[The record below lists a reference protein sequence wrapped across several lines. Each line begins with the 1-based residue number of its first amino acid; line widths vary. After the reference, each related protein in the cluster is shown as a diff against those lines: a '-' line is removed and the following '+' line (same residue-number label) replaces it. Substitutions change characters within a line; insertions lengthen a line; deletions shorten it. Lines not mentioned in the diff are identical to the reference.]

1 MVTDWSLLA
10 RVRTSS
16 YRERTLIALDEPR
29 TPAQLETLLKLRRT
43 HISRSLRELL
53 KLGLITCLTPDTPRY
68 RVYQRTTT
76 GDELATAI
84 RATRA

>member
-16 YRERTLIALDEPR
+16 YRERTLLALDEPR
-29 TPAQLETLLKLRRT
+29 TPAQLETVLKLRRT
-43 HISRSLRELL
+43 HISRSLRELAI
-53 KLGLITCLTPDTPRY
+53 LGLITCLTPDTPRY

-76 GDELATAI
+76 GERVATDL
-84 RATRA
+84 RAHR